1 MRTSRPRS
9 GHSGAVSDGGAT
21 SEDGDDGGTPGPDSA
36 SPDGA
41 GGGRFGRS
49 VAIVGAVLAVAATG
63 IGVLFKVD
71 PRLAPCLGGRD
82 ASFTGAPVFPHY
94 GYRQFLQDRGRTDT
108 RGYPNI
114 HGAEVRYSYRVD
126 DLRGQRLVLRV
137 TLVSVN
143 RDGSIAGADTNAI
156 DKNDLFVEDS
166 FVPDQCSQAGGGTFF
181 AHMPIEARGRY
192 EIILELFIGMSLD
205 QRVALGQTPQ
215 FSA

>member
-1 MRTSRPRS
+1 VR
-9 GHSGAVSDGGAT
+9 DGGTT
-21 SEDGDDGGTPGPDSA
+21 SDDEDDGGTPGKDSA
-36 SPDGA
+36 SQDGA
-41 GGGRFGRS
+41 AAGGRFGRS
-49 VAIVGAVLAVAATG
+49 VATVGAVLALAATG

-71 PRLAPCLGGRD
+71 PRVAPCLGGRH

-108 RGYPNI
+108 QGYPNI
-114 HGAEVRYSYRVD
+114 QGAEVRYSYRVD

-137 TLVSVN
+137 TLVRVN
-143 RDGSIAGADTNAI
+143 RDGSIRGVDTNAI

-181 AHMPIEARGRY
+181 AHMPIDARGRY
-192 EIILELFIGMSLD
+192 EIVLELFIGMSLD

-215 FSA
+215 FTA

>member
-1 MRTSRPRS
+1 VRDR
-9 GHSGAVSDGGAT
+9 GAT
-21 SEDGDDGGTPGPDSA
+21 SDDGDDGGTPGEDSA
-36 SPDGA
+36 SQDA
-41 GGGRFGRS
+41 AAAGGRFGRS
-49 VAIVGAVLAVAATG
+49 VATVGAVLALAATG

-71 PRLAPCLGGRD
+71 PRIAPCLGGRN

-94 GYRQFLQDRGRTDT
+94 GYQQFLQDRGRTDT

-114 HGAEVRYSYRVD
+114 QGAEVRYSYRVD

-143 RDGSIAGADTNAI
+143 RDGSIRGVDTNAI

-181 AHMPIEARGRY
+181 AHMPIDARGRY
-192 EIILELFIGMSLD
+192 EIVLELFIGMSLD

-215 FSA
+215 FTA